1 MMMTKSACA
10 THNVRMNDAHYKQ
23 ATSRS
28 RLSGWQAILFLG
40 LTLLQPFQALAWNS
54 TGHRLVASIAW
65 ENLGNT
71 ARTKASRLLR
81 EHPDYERWQRKAG
94 QEDPDRIVF
103 IEASTWPDEIR
114 QDKRFYSA
122 GRDEPTP
129 TLPGF
134 PDMERRS
141 NWHYVN
147 RPLNASLT
155 SHPVSGQI
163 DKQLV
168 AQAKLLG
175 SHAASSVERHFALP
189 WLIHLTGDAHQP
201 LHASVRLDA
210 EGNWDKLGNG
220 MTVINP
226 FNPRK
231 ISSTLHAFWDDLP
244 GPSGLRGERLD
255 TATRTLLAMYPR
267 PPRSSTSN
275 TWIDESWQ
283 IARESAY
290 PESKDTTPTISEAFY
305 EKSRE
310 IAHRRV
316 AEAGYRLA
324 DLLNSLLGAKK
335 PRN

>member
-10 THNVRMNDAHYKQ
+10 THNAWMNNTHLEH
-23 ATSRS
+23 ATPRAITA
-28 RLSGWQAILFLG
+28 GWRTLLPLG
-40 LTLLQPFQALAWNS
+40 LALLLPFHAQAWNS

-65 ENLGNT
+65 EHLDNT
-71 ARTKASRLLR
+71 ARTEASRLLH
-81 EHPDYERWQRKAG
+81 EHPDYERWHQKAG
-94 QEDPDRIVF
+94 EEDPDRIVF

-114 QDKRFYSA
+114 KDKRFYSA
-122 GRDEPTP
+122 GSDEPTP

-147 RPLNASLT
+147 RPLDASLT

-168 AQAKLLG
+168 DLAKILG
-175 SHAASSVERHFALP
+175 SHKASSVERHYALP
-189 WLIHLTGDAHQP
+189 WLIHLAGDAHQP

-210 EGNWDKLGNG
+210 EGPWDKLGNG

-226 FNPRK
+226 FNQRK
-231 ISSTLHAFWDDLP
+231 TSSTLHAFWDDLP
-244 GPSGLRGERLD
+244 GPTGLRGEQLD
-255 TATRTLLAMYPR
+255 TATRALLAVYPR
-267 PPRSSTSN
+267 PPRSSTSD

-290 PESKDTTPTISEAFY
+290 PQSKDTMPTISEAFY

-310 IAHRRV
+310 TANRRV
-316 AEAGYRLA
+316 TEAGYRLA